1 MPAMTRLVESLTPH
15 QRTMLDFVAP
25 GHPYWNEQ
33 TLADTQLRYPNMDL
47 RPYRQALEDARG
59 AVAGAAGAG
68 AAKL

>member
-25 GHPYWNEQ
+25 GHLYWNEQ

-47 RPYRQALEDARG
+47 RPYRQALEDSQQR
-59 AVAGAAGAG
+59 VGAAGASV
-68 AAKL
+68 AKL